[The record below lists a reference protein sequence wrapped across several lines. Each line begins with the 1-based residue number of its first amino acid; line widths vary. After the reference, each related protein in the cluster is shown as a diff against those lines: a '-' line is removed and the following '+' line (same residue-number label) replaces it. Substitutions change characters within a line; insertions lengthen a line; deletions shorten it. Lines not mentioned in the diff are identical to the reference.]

1 MTAPVNQTL
10 SHFAK
15 MCGGSLKGA
24 DAPYTSVSTDTRTL
38 GKGALF
44 VALRGPNFDGNQ
56 FVGAALA
63 AGAVGA
69 VVDSEQPAPAGRPVG
84 AFSQI
89 VVADTQAALERAGHE
104 WRELFAIPV
113 VGVAGSNGK
122 TTAKEMT
129 ASILSQMGNCLAT
142 RGNLNNHIGVPLT
155 LLRFEPANKFAVV
168 EIGANNPGEVAHLVR
183 IARPTVGMITNAGAE
198 HLEGFGSIEG
208 VARAEGEMVEGLA
221 PTATAVI
228 NADDEFVDLW
238 RNLTKA
244 RVVTFGVRAK
254 ADFKA
259 EDVRTTIG
267 PVPAAGS
274 RAAVGG
280 SLADRSVADH
290 SAGGPQ
296 AQAGG
301 SVGQPKGPSGQPEG
315 FLTQFKLVCPL
326 GTANVVLHMGGRH
339 NVSNALAAAA
349 AAAAAGAGLEHIVAG
364 LGAMRAVAGR
374 LQFKKA
380 LSGAWIIDD
389 SYNANPSSM
398 RAGIETLAELD
409 GTKWLVIGDM
419 AELGEH
425 APDAHKE
432 IGEFA
437 RARGVERLY
446 AIGGL
451 AKLAVDSFGAGGQ
464 WFADAQALSAA
475 LARDLGG
482 GAGRS
487 GHAAGAGA
495 GVRLLIKGSRVNR
508 LERVVDMLVQGSTQ
522 QTGGH

>member
-1 MTAPVNQTL
+1 MTRTL
-10 SHFAK
+10 AHFAQL
-15 MCGGSLKGA
+15 CGGKLKGA
-24 DAPYTSVSTDTRTL
+24 DAPYTTVSTDTRTL

-63 AGAVGA
+63 SGAVGA
-69 VVDSEQPAPAGRPVG
+69 VVDGEQPAAL
-84 AFSQI
+84 SQI
-89 VVADTQAALERAGHE
+89 IVADTQTALERAGHG
-104 WRELFAIPV
+104 WREQFAIPV

-129 ASILSQMGNCLAT
+129 AAILNQMGNCLAT

-155 LLRFEPANKFAVV
+155 LLRFEPENKFAVV

-238 RNLTKA
+238 RKLTKA

-259 EDVRTTIG
+259 DDVRMTIG
-267 PVPAAGS
+267 SAPAGRS
-274 RAAVGG
+274 VGG
-280 SLADRSVADH
+280 SNE
-290 SAGGPQ
+290 
-296 AQAGG
+296 
-301 SVGQPKGPSGQPEG
+301 QPEG

-326 GTANVVLHMGGRH
+326 GTADVVLHMGGRH

-398 RAGIETLAELD
+398 RAGIETLTELD
-409 GTKWLVIGDM
+409 GAKWLVIGDM

-425 APDAHKE
+425 APAAHKE

-437 RARGVERLY
+437 RAHGVERLY
-446 AIGGL
+446 AIGAL
-451 AKLAVDSFGAGGQ
+451 AKLAVESFGAGGM
-464 WFADAQALSAA
+464 WFTDAQALSSA
-475 LARDLGG
+475 LARDLA
-482 GAGRS
+482 GA
-487 GHAAGAGA
+487 AAGV

-508 LERVVDMLVQGSTQ
+508 LERVVDILAHGSSGEGIRSGDGRVQGSTQ